1 MSFSQVEIANGA
13 LTHCGEPSVTSLN
26 QEGKA
31 ARLLKRNY
39 DLVLKRVLT
48 KYRWNFAKRRA
59 ELAADPTAPEFGF
72 THKHQVPSDF
82 LQLIG
87 LYDGQESQRNYSSSD
102 TVYKVEGQY
111 ILCDMTP
118 LKIFYIANITDPSQ
132 YDPAFV
138 AVLEY
143 YLATKIF
150 YDLTKGTD
158 RYTALVRERELAVR
172 EAKFSNAIQNTP
184 EVVVASDWI
193 DSRFEHGGGMGYYR
207 IGPVA

>member
-1 MSFSQVEIANGA
+1 LSFSQVEIANGA
-13 LTHCGEPSVTSLN
+13 LTHCGEPSITSLD
-26 QEGKA
+26 QDGKA

-39 DLVLKRVLT
+39 ALVLKRVLT
-48 KYRWNFAKRRA
+48 KYRWNFATKRA

-72 THKHQVPSDF
+72 AYRHRVPSDF

-87 LYDGQESQRNYSSSD
+87 LYDGTGSQRNYTD
-102 TVYKVEGQY
+102 TDTIFKLEGNY
-111 ILCDMTP
+111 VLCDTTP
-118 LKIFYIANITDPSQ
+118 VKIFYTANITDTSQ

-150 YDLTKGTD
+150 YDLTKGAD
-158 RYTALVRERELAVR
+158 RYSALVQEREKAVK

-184 EVVVASDWI
+184 EIIQASDWI
-193 DSRFEHGGGMGYYR
+193 DSRFSNGSYYR
-207 IGPVA
+207 IGPVYT